1 MPKGRFLKL
10 KRSIC
15 NIPIE
20 SDDIIIVLPCGAD
33 SNGPIVVKLK
43 RKLSYRGH
51 VYFEAVQPELT
62 HQASMYLKQN
72 ISLHCDIDITLENI
86 PFDLLS
92 LSKNSDNHQQFDKA
106 DTLEEDE
113 NPLDLHRL
121 ISQENMFVLNM
132 TTTEEI
138 SIAPGEGREPTS
150 ILNDKYCEELAF
162 PCLFPKG

>member
-1 MPKGRFLKL
+1 M
-10 KRSIC
+10 
-15 NIPIE
+15 
-20 SDDIIIVLPCGAD
+20 
-33 SNGPIVVKLK
+33 
-43 RKLSYRGH
+43 
-51 VYFEAVQPELT
+51 
-62 HQASMYLKQN
+62 
-72 ISLHCDIDITLENI
+72 
-86 PFDLLS
+86 LS

-113 NPLDLHRL
+113 NPLDLHRF

-138 SIAPGEGREPTS
+138 STFPGEGREPTS